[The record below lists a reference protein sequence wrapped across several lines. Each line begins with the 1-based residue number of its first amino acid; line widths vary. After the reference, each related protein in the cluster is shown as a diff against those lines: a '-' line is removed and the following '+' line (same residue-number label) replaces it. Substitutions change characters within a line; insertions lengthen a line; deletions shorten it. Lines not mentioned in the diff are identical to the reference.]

1 MQLYFVDRHQRNAS
15 DADESGGG
23 EKKLSLRTSLLLI
36 SRDIC
41 VMLLISRD
49 MCNDSY
55 WYSTCLHANLHAYM
69 HHACACVSG
78 PVSGPVPVCIMRT
91 NMHLHA

>member
-1 MQLYFVDRHQRNAS
+1 MRVVVVKKNCRSEQVS
-15 DADESGGG
+15 DYAFDLE
-23 EKKLSLRTSLLLI
+23 RY
-36 SRDIC
+36 
-41 VMLLISRD
+41 
-49 MCNDSY
+49 MCNDCY
-55 WYSTCLHANLHAYM
+55 LYSTCLHANMHAYM